1 MVSSIKTDNMERLEY
16 KGYVGSIEY
25 NKSDNCLHGQVLGL
39 SKNICIIYEGNTAEE
54 LYNDFRDGIEHYLDD
69 CKAEGIQPEKSFNR
83 MLNIFLPSETHFKA
97 VMYAEKH
104 GTSIDVFVNDLIEKK
119 LEAVS

>member
-1 MVSSIKTDNMERLEY
+1 MERLEY

-25 NKSDNCLHGQVLGL
+25 NKTDNCLHGQVLGL
-39 SKNICIIYEGNTAEE
+39 SKNICITYEGNTAEE

-69 CKAEGIQPEKSFNR
+69 CKAEGMQPYKPYNG
-83 MLNIFLPSETHFKA
+83 MVNIFLPPETHIKA
-97 VMYAEKH
+97 VTYAESQGK
-104 GTSIDVFVNDLIEKK
+104 SIDFLVSDLIEKR